1 MEKLSMKD
9 IHDLLAEAV
18 PVMRKLASERDLYK
32 EKCAKL
38 ERREEAEKTAQAMR
52 TKGIDTD
59 TPFETLVDRLEKAAE
74 QGKLEQ
80 IQASVEMVGPDMGSK
95 IAQIANGED
104 RITAGSSDLER
115 FIVGGV
121 G

>member
-1 MEKLSMKD
+1 MEKISMSD
-9 IHDLLAEAV
+9 VHELLAATP
-18 PVMRKLASERDLYK
+18 PVLRKLASERDFYK

-38 ERREEAEKTAQAMR
+38 ERQDSAEKVASAMHL
-52 TKGIDTD
+52 KGIDLD
-59 TPFETLVDRLEKAAE
+59 TPYEVLVSRMEKAAE

-80 IQASVEMVGPDMGSK
+80 IQAAVDMVGPDMGTK
-95 IAQIANGED
+95 MAQLANGED
-104 RITAGSSDLER
+104 RITAGSSDFER

>member
-1 MEKLSMKD
+1 MEKLSMND
-9 IHDLLAEAV
+9 IYELLEATP
-18 PVMRKLASERDLYK
+18 PVLRKLASERDLYR

-38 ERREEAEKTAQAMR
+38 ERREEAEKTASSMR
-52 TKGIDTD
+52 EKGIDLD

-74 QGKLEQ
+74 QGKLGQ
-80 IQASVEMVGPDMGSK
+80 IQAAVDMVGPDMGTK
-95 IAQIANGED
+95 MAQIANGED
-104 RITAGSSDLER
+104 RITAGSSEFER